1 MWSIHVLGE
10 HLLFA
15 GSGDGSVRIWDMRR
29 TPAQTAA
36 DAATAAGSAWGPA
49 AAASAGAAAAGRG
62 LVACMHAHKAGSCA
76 LALDLESRRRMA
88 SGGHDRLARL
98 WQLPCG

>member
-1 MWSIHVLGE
+1 MIAVKN
-10 HLLFA
+10 A
-15 GSGDGSVRIWDMRR
+15 RIWQWSEAALAGPSAML
-29 TPAQTAA
+29 AAA
-36 DAATAAGSAWGPA
+36 D
-49 AAASAGAAAAGRG
+49 RG